1 MYRDDECAVCGESLP
16 PDHLY
21 CREHGAEVDDRLHA
35 IAALLTRMAE
45 DVPRLAELLDQVA
58 GETYDWLT
66 EAHDPDADW
75 PPAPPLELRVDPED
89 VDVDL
94 DSEPGYVRVE
104 IRPRLAELLG
114 ALDAALR
121 KADAGAFAQACARAE
136 GANATH

>member
-21 CREHGAEVDDRLHA
+21 CREHGAEVDDRLHD
-35 IAALLTRMAE
+35 IGALLARLGE
-45 DVPRLAELLDQVA
+45 DVPRLARLLDQVA
-58 GETYDWLT
+58 GETYDWLA
-66 EAHDPDADW
+66 EAHEPEADW
-75 PPAPPLELRVDPED
+75 PPAPPLALRVDPED

-94 DSEPGYVRVE
+94 DSEPGYVRVA
-104 IRPRLAELLG
+104 IRPRLADLLG

-121 KADAGAFAQACARAE
+121 EAGAGAFAEACARAE